1 MQATMSRPISRSS
14 DKRPGASSMGR
25 AFKYLSHA
33 KRQALL
39 PYLFLVIAT
48 LAQLAIPALIASII
62 NAVTSGYIATQVLQ
76 ALNQI
81 PQQFMSTALPNILS
95 ALNYPAAWTK
105 DQLVAQLNA
114 NLANAPQALIWSVVA
129 ICIFAAFRGVFAF
142 LQAFWAEKNSQSV
155 AYDLRNDLYSKI

>member
-1 MQATMSRPISRSS
+1 
-14 DKRPGASSMGR
+14 MGR

-33 KRQALL
+33 KHQALL

-81 PQQFMSTALPNILS
+81 PQQFMSTALPNILICTQLSGSLDEGS
-95 ALNYPAAWTK
+95 ARRSTQCEPRSTRLK
-105 DQLVAQLNA
+105 H
-114 NLANAPQALIWSVVA
+114 
-129 ICIFAAFRGVFAF
+129 
-142 LQAFWAEKNSQSV
+142 
-155 AYDLRNDLYSKI
+155 